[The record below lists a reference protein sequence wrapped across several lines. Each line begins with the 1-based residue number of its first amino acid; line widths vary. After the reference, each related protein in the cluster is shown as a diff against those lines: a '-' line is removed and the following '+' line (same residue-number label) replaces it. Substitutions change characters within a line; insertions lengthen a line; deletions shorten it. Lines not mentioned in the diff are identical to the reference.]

1 MKKRKSI
8 IITTLVALLS
18 LTVVLTG
25 CETNNAKNES
35 TTTVSTTVTKEEITT
50 TTTTETTTTTKPE
63 TTTTTTTP
71 ETTTTVSETT
81 AETTT
86 TAPETTT
93 TTTTPETTV
102 PAPQWTESECNKT
115 MYINTG
121 CYSRKEAV
129 MGAETA
135 KLYNVNDKVTITAT
149 TDTGYGKLSDGT
161 FIHLDYL
168 SDSKVSIV
176 TTTKP
181 QTNPSQL
188 WTETECRSLTMDVL
202 VDCNAYD
209 KPISG
214 ANIVK
219 SYKLNDRVKVVAKTD
234 TGYYKLTDG
243 SYIKEYNI
251 RSYEDQGCYYKYDY
265 PIYEWT
271 EEEIFYVFD
280 EVKKY
285 ADSVGFTNY
294 DFPTEI
300 MPYNESTKSYYGFNN
315 YDMYKILGYEWEDNG
330 YLWYRTKEEQMN
342 DLIHDLKV
350 FVDDHMDPDCA
361 ISSEKVMFTVTTA
374 IDFQPHIKDTY
385 NEKDAAILLDELN
398 RHCYPDKCYILIY
411 NC

>member
-1 MKKRKSI
+1 MTKMKLITTI
-8 IITTLVALLS
+8 IIAAYTITSMTACSSNSTNSITTSEV
-18 LTVVLTG
+18 
-25 CETNNAKNES
+25 ES
-35 TTTVSTTVTKEEITT
+35 TTTTIESIVS
-50 TTTTETTTTTKPE
+50 ETTTSTESTIKVE
-63 TTTTTTTP
+63 ITTTTP
-71 ETTTTVSETT
+71 ETTTTTV
-81 AETTT
+81 ETTT
-86 TAPETTT
+86 VPETEVPETTPETTIPETTTEITTVAPETTT
-93 TTTTPETTV
+93 TSKPQTTTTTPK
-102 PAPQWTESECNKT
+102 PES
-115 MYINTG
+115 
-121 CYSRKEAV
+121 S
-129 MGAETA
+129 
-135 KLYNVNDKVTITAT
+135 
-149 TDTGYGKLSDGT
+149 
-161 FIHLDYL
+161 
-168 SDSKVSIV
+168 
-176 TTTKP
+176 KP
-181 QTNPSQL
+181 QEKPSNP

-411 NC
+411 NF